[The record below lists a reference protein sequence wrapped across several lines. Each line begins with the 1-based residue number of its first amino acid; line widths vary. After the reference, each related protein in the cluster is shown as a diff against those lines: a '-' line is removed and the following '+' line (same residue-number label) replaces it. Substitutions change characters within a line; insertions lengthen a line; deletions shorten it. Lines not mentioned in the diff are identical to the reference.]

1 MRPPSTEEASRA
13 LLSRAMSSDR
23 HAVPTGQIS
32 PRDIPPDVPPTIL
45 SSARALS
52 ARRWRVAASLT
63 LAMVAVYFGF
73 ILLVAFQPATL
84 ATALGDGLSL
94 GIVLGA
100 LVIVA
105 AWLLTLVY
113 VRWANTQY
121 DPALATLRAQV
132 AAAHQDAAHRDGA
145 TS

>member
-1 MRPPSTEEASRA
+1 
-13 LLSRAMSSDR
+13 MSPERQSP
-23 HAVPTGQIS
+23 VTGQTS
-32 PRDIPPDVPPTIL
+32 SRDIPQDVSQDVPQDVPPAVL

-121 DPALATLRAQV
+121 DPALAALRAQV
-132 AAAHQDAAHRDGA
+132 AAQTGPHHDTAR
-145 TS
+145 TES

>member
-1 MRPPSTEEASRA
+1 
-13 LLSRAMSSDR
+13 MSSDR
-23 HAVPTGQIS
+23 HSAHRHSDRNSQTG
-32 PRDIPPDVPPTIL
+32 PRDIPPDVPAAVPPAVL

-121 DPALATLRAQV
+121 DPALAALRAQV
-132 AAAHQDAAHRDGA
+132 AAHHDSAR
-145 TS
+145 TES

>member
-1 MRPPSTEEASRA
+1 
-13 LLSRAMSSDR
+13 MSSDR
-23 HAVPTGQIS
+23 HSAHRHSAHTSQTGA
-32 PRDIPPDVPPTIL
+32 RDIPQDIPDVPPAVL

-73 ILLVAFQPATL
+73 ILLVAFRPATL

-105 AWLLTLVY
+105 AWLLTLLY
-113 VRWANTQY
+113 VRWANSQY
-121 DPALATLRAQV
+121 DPALAALRAQV
-132 AAAHQDAAHRDGA
+132 AAQTGPHHDSAR
-145 TS
+145 TES

>member
-1 MRPPSTEEASRA
+1 
-13 LLSRAMSSDR
+13 MSSDR
-23 HAVPTGQIS
+23 HSAHRHSDRNSQTGPRDI
-32 PRDIPPDVPPTIL
+32 PRDIPPDVPAAVPPAVL

-121 DPALATLRAQV
+121 DPALAALRAQV
-132 AAAHQDAAHRDGA
+132 AAHHDSAR
-145 TS
+145 TES